1 MQMNPP
7 SEKTHNNI
15 KISVIL
21 PIYNAE
27 KTIKHMLDCL
37 RVQTMPDFEV
47 IMIDDGSTD
56 SSSVICD
63 EYAKKDSRFKAI
75 HQLNAGVSAARQ
87 TGLENAQGGYIIHA
101 DADDWIEPAM
111 LEELYNKAIKENA
124 DVVICDFYT
133 NNGNIE
139 KYVKQQPNGLDHTS
153 ILHGLFQQL
162 HGSCCNKL
170 VKRVCYNKHCIKFTA
185 GINHCEDLLTWIQL
199 YQYPIKTAY
208 LPKAFY
214 HYIMNDNSITHN
226 FTRQTYEMRCMFYRE
241 LCKALTINGF
251 ESDKR
256 KMRLSILAEGYM
268 YKVISNRE
276 VWIELMKYNKRAAFC
291 ETRSIRWLCG
301 YLCLACGLF
310 ALSQRLLKY

>member
-1 MQMNPP
+1 MLSP
-7 SEKTHNNI
+7 
-15 KISVIL
+15 KISIII

-27 KTIKHMLDCL
+27 HSLPKMLNSIL
-37 RVQTMPDFEV
+37 KQTFCDFEV
-47 IMIDDGSTD
+47 LLINDGSTD
-56 SSSVICD
+56 SSGTICNNYTSED
-63 EYAKKDSRFKAI
+63 KRFKVI
-75 HQLNAGVSAARQ
+75 HKKNAGVSAARQ
-87 TGLENAQGGYIIHA
+87 TGLENAQGEYIIHA
-101 DADDWIEPAM
+101 DADDWIEPTM

-139 KYVKQQPNGLDHTS
+139 KYVKQQPNGLDHIS
-153 ILHGLFQQL
+153 ILYGLFQQL
-162 HGSCCNKL
+162 HGSCWNKL
-170 VKRVCYNKHCIKFTA
+170 VSRICYNKYSIKFTA

-199 YQYPIKTAY
+199 YQYPIKTAH

-241 LCKALTINGF
+241 LCKSLTINGF

-256 KMRLSILAEGYM
+256 RMRLSILAEGYM

-291 ETRSIRWLCG
+291 ETRSIRWLFG

-310 ALSQRLLKY
+310 ALSKRLLKY

>member
-101 DADDWIEPAM
+101 VDNLNSYM
-111 LEELYNKAIKENA
+111 
-124 DVVICDFYT
+124 
-133 NNGNIE
+133 
-139 KYVKQQPNGLDHTS
+139 NGLYRFM
-153 ILHGLFQQL
+153 LF
-162 HGSCCNKL
+162 
-170 VKRVCYNKHCIKFTA
+170 
-185 GINHCEDLLTWIQL
+185 
-199 YQYPIKTAY
+199 
-208 LPKAFY
+208 
-214 HYIMNDNSITHN
+214 
-226 FTRQTYEMRCMFYRE
+226 
-241 LCKALTINGF
+241 
-251 ESDKR
+251 
-256 KMRLSILAEGYM
+256 
-268 YKVISNRE
+268 
-276 VWIELMKYNKRAAFC
+276 
-291 ETRSIRWLCG
+291 
-301 YLCLACGLF
+301 LF
-310 ALSQRLLKY
+310 LGVR

>member
-1 MQMNPP
+1 MNPP

-162 HGSCCNKL
+162 HGSCWNKL
-170 VKRVCYNKHCIKFTA
+170 VKRVCYNKHLSLIH
-185 GINHCEDLLTWIQL
+185 ISE
-199 YQYPIKTAY
+199 P
-208 LPKAFY
+208 
-214 HYIMNDNSITHN
+214 
-226 FTRQTYEMRCMFYRE
+226 TRP
-241 LCKALTINGF
+241 
-251 ESDKR
+251 
-256 KMRLSILAEGYM
+256 
-268 YKVISNRE
+268 
-276 VWIELMKYNKRAAFC
+276 
-291 ETRSIRWLCG
+291 
-301 YLCLACGLF
+301 
-310 ALSQRLLKY
+310 

>member
-1 MQMNPP
+1 MLSP
-7 SEKTHNNI
+7 
-15 KISVIL
+15 KISIII

-27 KTIKHMLDCL
+27 HSLPKMLNSIL
-37 RVQTMPDFEV
+37 KQTFCDFEV
-47 IMIDDGSTD
+47 LLINDGSTD
-56 SSSVICD
+56 SSGTICNNYTSED
-63 EYAKKDSRFKAI
+63 KRFKVI
-75 HQLNAGVSAARQ
+75 HKKNAGVSAARQ
-87 TGLENAQGGYIIHA
+87 TGLENAQGEYIIHA
-101 DADDWIEPAM
+101 DADDWIEPTM

-139 KYVKQQPNGLDHTS
+139 KYVKQQPNGLDHIS

-170 VKRVCYNKHCIKFTA
+170 VSRICYNKYSIKFTA

-214 HYIMNDNSITHN
+214 HYVMNDNSITHN
-226 FTRQTYEMRCMFYRE
+226 FTHQTYEMRCMFYRE
-241 LCKALTINGF
+241 LCKTLTINSF

-291 ETRSIRWLCG
+291 ETRSIRWLFG

-310 ALSQRLLKY
+310 ALSKRLLKY

>member
-1 MQMNPP
+1 MLSP
-7 SEKTHNNI
+7 
-15 KISVIL
+15 KISIII

-27 KTIKHMLDCL
+27 HSLPKMLNSIL
-37 RVQTMPDFEV
+37 KQTFCDFEV
-47 IMIDDGSTD
+47 LLINDGSTD
-56 SSSVICD
+56 SSGTICNNYTSED
-63 EYAKKDSRFKAI
+63 KRFKVI
-75 HQLNAGVSAARQ
+75 HKKNAGVSAARQ
-87 TGLENAQGGYIIHA
+87 TGLENAQGEYIIHA
-101 DADDWIEPAM
+101 DADDWIEPTM

-139 KYVKQQPNGLDHTS
+139 KYVKQQPNGLDHIS

-162 HGSCCNKL
+162 HGSCWNKL
-170 VKRVCYNKHCIKFTA
+170 VSRICYNKYSIKFTA

-226 FTRQTYEMRCMFYRE
+226 FTHQTYEMRCMFYRE
-241 LCKALTINGF
+241 LCKSLTINGF

-256 KMRLSILAEGYM
+256 RMRLSILAEGYM

-291 ETRSIRWLCG
+291 ETRSIRWLFG

-310 ALSQRLLKY
+310 ALSKRLLKY

>member
-1 MQMNPP
+1 MLSP
-7 SEKTHNNI
+7 
-15 KISVIL
+15 KISIII

-27 KTIKHMLDCL
+27 HSLPKMLNSIL
-37 RVQTMPDFEV
+37 KQTFCDFEV
-47 IMIDDGSTD
+47 LLINDGSTD
-56 SSSVICD
+56 SSGTICNNYTSED
-63 EYAKKDSRFKAI
+63 KRFKVI
-75 HQLNAGVSAARQ
+75 HKKNAGVSAARQ
-87 TGLENAQGGYIIHA
+87 TGLENAQGEYIIHA
-101 DADDWIEPAM
+101 DADDWIEPTM

-139 KYVKQQPNGLDHTS
+139 KYVKQQPNGLDHIS

-162 HGSCCNKL
+162 HGSCWNKL
-170 VKRVCYNKHCIKFTA
+170 VSRICYNKYSIKFTA

-214 HYIMNDNSITHN
+214 HYVMNDNSITHN
-226 FTRQTYEMRCMFYRE
+226 FTHQTYEMRCMFYRE
-241 LCKALTINGF
+241 LCKTLTINSF

-291 ETRSIRWLCG
+291 ETRSIRWLFG

-310 ALSQRLLKY
+310 ALSKRLLKY

>member
-1 MQMNPP
+1 MLSP
-7 SEKTHNNI
+7 
-15 KISVIL
+15 KISIII

-27 KTIKHMLDCL
+27 HSLPKMLNSIL
-37 RVQTMPDFEV
+37 KQTFCDFEV
-47 IMIDDGSTD
+47 LLINDGSTD
-56 SSSVICD
+56 SSGTICNNYTSED
-63 EYAKKDSRFKAI
+63 KRFKVI
-75 HQLNAGVSAARQ
+75 HKKNAGVSAARQ
-87 TGLENAQGGYIIHA
+87 TGLENAQGEYIIHA
-101 DADDWIEPAM
+101 DADDWIEPTM

-139 KYVKQQPNGLDHTS
+139 KYVKQQPNGLDHIS

-162 HGSCCNKL
+162 HGSCWNKL
-170 VKRVCYNKHCIKFTA
+170 VSRICYNKYSIKFTA

-241 LCKALTINGF
+241 LCKSLTINGF

-256 KMRLSILAEGYM
+256 RMRLSILAEGYM

-291 ETRSIRWLCG
+291 ETRSIRWLFG

-310 ALSQRLLKY
+310 ALPKRLLKY